1 MKTIYLSIFFV
12 FLSSFSFSQS
22 KLTRSH
28 KSIDES
34 VIATDK
40 NVAEEYVSVNLISSG
55 NAELFSVV
63 KTINPKTVFDL
74 SDKGQKSLI
83 EAVNSKASK
92 MSELISG
99 LQNNLSKNSS
109 SISYNKKYTTY
120 LKKIEIDVNDN
131 LRGSERSGRIDEL
144 VIRIKLPDN
153 KSIKFKSL
161 QNISTK
167 YEYISF
173 GKIGLTRNQSFT
185 ANAGVNF
192 AGTGST
198 VSTGN
203 STTNKQVVIDGDT
216 LDITDVIG
224 ETNEMGTSNTSN
236 IGISYTGGR
245 TISEER
251 EIKKRRIAM
260 KGSLTSNEIVIYQE
274 GAPELNLNDKIVIE
288 VLFEVTNQYSTM
300 NLEMNGLFDNKGNA
314 NTDTL
319 KQKLSPLYVT
329 TASSIVSST
338 DIQAE
343 ISHGFVYREI
353 VNNKGKKSPGEWDD
367 KVKFIKLADNSI
379 VSSKQNLINKGE
391 IDIDE
396 WVIED
401 TTTNEI
407 LCLDYYGTPVQ
418 LRFYSLDSV
427 AKFLIWLKESKP
439 TYFKSKAHKLQLDF
453 NRKKIRDIKVSD
465 INNLDI
471 LKL

>member
-1 MKTIYLSIFFV
+1 MKTIYISIIFV

-34 VIATDK
+34 ITVPNK
-40 NVAEEYVSVNLISSG
+40 NVANEYVSVNLISSG

-63 KTINPKTVFDL
+63 KTNKPKTVFEL

-83 EAVNSKASK
+83 EAVNSKASNI
-92 MSELISG
+92 SELISG
-99 LQNNLSKNSS
+99 LQNNLTKNNS

-131 LRGSERSGRIDEL
+131 LRGSERCGRIDEL

-153 KSIKFKSL
+153 KTIKFKSL

-185 ANAGVNF
+185 ANAGVNI

-198 VSTGN
+198 VNTGN

-224 ETNEMGTSNTSN
+224 GTNEIGTSNTSN

-288 VLFEVTNQYSTM
+288 ILFEVSN
-300 NLEMNGLFDNKGNA
+300 
-314 NTDTL
+314 
-319 KQKLSPLYVT
+319 
-329 TASSIVSST
+329 
-338 DIQAE
+338 
-343 ISHGFVYREI
+343 
-353 VNNKGKKSPGEWDD
+353 
-367 KVKFIKLADNSI
+367 
-379 VSSKQNLINKGE
+379 
-391 IDIDE
+391 
-396 WVIED
+396 
-401 TTTNEI
+401 
-407 LCLDYYGTPVQ
+407 
-418 LRFYSLDSV
+418 
-427 AKFLIWLKESKP
+427 
-439 TYFKSKAHKLQLDF
+439 
-453 NRKKIRDIKVSD
+453 
-465 INNLDI
+465 
-471 LKL
+471 